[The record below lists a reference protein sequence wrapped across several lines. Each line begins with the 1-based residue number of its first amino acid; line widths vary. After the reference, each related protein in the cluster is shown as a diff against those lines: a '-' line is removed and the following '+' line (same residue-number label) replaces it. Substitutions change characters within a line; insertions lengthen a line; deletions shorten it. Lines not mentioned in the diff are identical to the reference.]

1 MVNTGAVSRGQ
12 FGQVVVPAVAEVVS
26 APSNNA
32 YISQSPAKQEVRE
45 NVEKDEKVQ
54 QRPNNK
60 KRKHKEQRE
69 QHHHTQE
76 PQQQQ
81 QQPQQV
87 HEEVVQLSRQ
97 EQRELKR
104 QQKRPHPDQ
113 PHPQHQNDGQQTENA
128 VPRRDRNNQQRPN
141 RPNRH
146 RDPSVLNENQNA
158 PAPVVVDEKQ
168 IKVDLIDAPKHEVMN
183 TALVINVDQAQSEII
198 ALTPEQ
204 PVKRT
209 ETAPVVEVVQEPAPA
224 PIAVVEET
232 VTAEAEETTPPP
244 AHNKNQPQIQRA
256 SNDPRMRR
264 REQRNAK
271 RAKAAVPSIAPS
283 QIPTLAQYTIGSLIR
298 HVYGED
304 CTVLIEQFGLVP
316 TFNRALLKFAEQY
329 ASTLVTEVASDAE
342 DKKPVTRDAELPSN
356 KPSQEAEPAPVL
368 ALTPQ
373 KESTPRVANDPRER
387 RRLAKLA
394 AEQAFEQVK
403 QQHSAPEEAA
413 PVAPVVEET
422 VVAPVAETQ
431 APVESKQQPLELDQ
445 VTEVAQSETSA
456 EEVPATTVV
465 EAPAVKQP
473 RAKAKA
479 ATEQAVAPVEANAEV
494 ESEDSKADLDKPN
507 RPPRRPRGRPP
518 KKANPVAE

>member
-1 MVNTGAVSRGQ
+1 MLKKTIKY
-12 FGQVVVPAVAEVVS
+12 
-26 APSNNA
+26 NN
-32 YISQSPAKQEVRE
+32 
-45 NVEKDEKVQ
+45 VQ
-54 QRPNNK
+54 TT

-69 QHHHTQE
+69 QHHHAQE
-76 PQQQQ
+76 PQQQ

-104 QQKRPHPDQ
+104 QQKRQHPDQ
-113 PHPQHQNDGQQTENA
+113 SHQQHQNDGQQTENA

-158 PAPVVVDEKQ
+158 PAAPVVVDEKQ

-204 PVKRT
+204 PVERT
-209 ETAPVVEVVQEPAPA
+209 ETAPVVEVAQEPAPA
-224 PIAVVEET
+224 PVAVVEEA
-232 VTAEAEETTPPP
+232 VPAKAEETTTPP
-244 AHNKNQPQIQRA
+244 ADSKAQPQIQRA

-316 TFNRALLKFAEQY
+316 TFNRALQKFAEQY
-329 ASTLVTEVASDAE
+329 ASTLATEVVSDAE

-373 KESTPRVANDPRER
+373 KEQTPRVANDPRER

-403 QQHSAPEEAA
+403 QQHAAPEEAA
-413 PVAPVVEET
+413 PVAPAVEET
-422 VVAPVAETQ
+422 VVAPAAETQ

-445 VTEVAQSETSA
+445 VTEVAQSETST
-456 EEVPATTVV
+456 EETPATTVV
-465 EAPAVKQP
+465 EAPVVKQP
-473 RAKAKA
+473 KASARAKAA
-479 ATEQAVAPVEANAEV
+479 VEQAVAPTEATAEV
-494 ESEDSKADLDKPN
+494 ESDDSKADQDKPS